1 MNILYVLYPLISY
14 KIDILNKINFYS
26 FRLLIIAKLLIL
38 WFIALNSLLTVF
50 GKFVICSDN
59 LDKVILFLDLGVLPL
74 FLGLDLNLI
83 FSTVTCLTIIFCIN
97 ISINYLVFS
106 SFVLTHFVFINI
118 VFTDLYL
125 KYLY

>member
-74 FLGLDLNLI
+74 FLGLDLN
-83 FSTVTCLTIIFCIN
+83 TVTCLTIIFCIN

-106 SFVLTHFVFINI
+106 SFVLAHFVFINI